1 MAGQTPSF
9 YVYRVRYDG
18 SDGWRQLGPL
28 YLHRPEAVAAM
39 KSERRQWDALEESG
53 KGSIFGTMQIERLPV
68 VGAVQ
73 GRL

>member
-1 MAGQTPSF
+1 MPEPESSF

-18 SDGWRQLGPL
+18 SDGWRQIGPL

-39 KSERRQWDALEESG
+39 KSEQQAWDDLEASG
-53 KGSIFGTMQIERLPV
+53 KGAFFGKMQIERLPV